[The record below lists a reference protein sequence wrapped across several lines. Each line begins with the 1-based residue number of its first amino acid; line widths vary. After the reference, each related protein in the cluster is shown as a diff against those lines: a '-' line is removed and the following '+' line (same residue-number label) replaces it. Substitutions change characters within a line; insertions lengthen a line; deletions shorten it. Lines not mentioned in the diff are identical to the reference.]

1 MVTFHSLRLE
11 RIVEIYI
18 DIRDTPCGCF
28 EKEAALFGRKRPGA
42 FKLKH
47 SNTVDQLQQT
57 LHMYRTLM
65 SLRDGLSKS

>member
-11 RIVEIYI
+11 RIVEIYM

-28 EKEAALFGRKRPGA
+28 EKEAALLGRKRPGA
-42 FKLKH
+42 FNLKH
-47 SNTVDQLQQT
+47 PNTVDQLQHA
-57 LHMYRTLM
+57 LRIYWPFM